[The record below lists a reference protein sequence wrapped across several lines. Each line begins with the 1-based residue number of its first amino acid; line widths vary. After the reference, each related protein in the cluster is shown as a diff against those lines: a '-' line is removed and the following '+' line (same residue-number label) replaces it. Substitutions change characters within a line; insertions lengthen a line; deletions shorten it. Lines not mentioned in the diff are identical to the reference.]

1 MLQALRLDQY
11 TSDTLMLIILGIVLV
26 GVAIGY
32 VTDFVMKDRGFGA
45 IGNGALVI
53 LGIGAGVY
61 IRNVF
66 FGTMS
71 PGDFTLTGIFAAATA
86 TLLLLLLGVAKHW
99 VQD

>member
-1 MLQALRLDQY
+1 MLQALRLDHY
-11 TSDTLMLIILGIVLV
+11 PTDTLMLIIFGIAIAGIAV
-26 GVAIGY
+26 GF

-45 IGNGALVI
+45 IGNGALII
-53 LGIGAGVY
+53 LGIGTGVY

-66 FGTMS
+66 FGAMS